1 RTAAIFVMSIFR
13 RKKAP
18 RYPTRHPLPI
28 VRRRLPMRYHM
39 RHQFGVRDVAFL
51 QTMHALTGAAL
62 SSGNHVTVLRNGVR
76 IFPAMLSAV
85 RAAQKTINLE
95 FYIYW
100 DGEIGRT
107 FAEVLAERARAG
119 VQVKV
124 ILDAVGSG
132 GMSGTLVQF
141 MQRNGIDIEWYH
153 PLRWYTLS
161 RVNHRTHRK
170 LLVVDGEVGFS
181 GGVGIADDWLGDADA
196 KDHWRETVVRV
207 EGPVVS
213 QMQFAFMDNWVKS
226 RGELLTGLDYFPQ
239 LPPRGSHIAQVIKSS
254 PSEGSSTVKL
264 MYVISIVA
272 AQKSIYISNAYFVP
286 DRDTIR
292 ALEGA
297 VRRGVDVR
305 VIVPGEQTDVPI
317 VRQASRLHYDLLLRR
332 GIRIFEYQPTMMHAK
347 TMVVDGIWTTIG
359 SSNFDDRSFRLN
371 DEVNV
376 NVYDEAIAKQ
386 VETMFFEDVARST
399 EITPRKWL
407 RRTAFDRLKE
417 AFAGVFKRQL

>member
-1 RTAAIFVMSIFR
+1 MLFPRR
-13 RKKAP
+13 RKKP
-18 RYPTRHPLPI
+18 RYPGRTPLPM
-28 VRRRLPMRYHM
+28 VRRRIPMRYHM

-62 SSGNHVTVLRNGVR
+62 SEGNKVEILKNGVR
-76 IFPAMLSAV
+76 FFPSILAAV
-85 RAAQKTINLE
+85 RAARKTINCE

-100 DGEIGRT
+100 DGEVGRQ
-107 FAEVLAERARAG
+107 FAEALAERSRAG
-119 VQVKV
+119 VKVNV
-124 ILDAVGSG
+124 ILDAVGSAP
-132 GMSGTLVQF
+132 MSRELIDF
-141 MQRNGIDIEWYH
+141 LQRNGISIEWYH

-161 RVNHRTHRK
+161 RFNHRTHRK
-170 LLVVDGEVGFS
+170 ILIVDGEIGFS
-181 GGVGIADDWLGDADA
+181 GGFGIADDWLGDADS

-207 EGPVVS
+207 EGPVVT

-239 LPPRGSHIAQVIKSS
+239 LAPRGNVLTQVLKSS

-264 MYVISIVA
+264 MYIVSIVSA
-272 AQKSIYISNAYFVP
+272 ASSIYISNAYFVP

-305 VIVPGEQTDVPI
+305 VIVPGENTDVPI
-317 VRQASRLHYDLLLRR
+317 VRQASRWQYERLLRR
-332 GIRIFEYQPTMMHAK
+332 GIRLFEYQPTMMHAK

-376 NVYDEAIAKQ
+376 NIYDETIAGQ
-386 VETMFFEDVARST
+386 MEQMFYEDLARSE
-399 EITPRKWL
+399 EITSRRWL
-407 RRTAFDRLKE
+407 RRPLFDRMKEKVAAWLKP
-417 AFAGVFKRQL
+417 QL